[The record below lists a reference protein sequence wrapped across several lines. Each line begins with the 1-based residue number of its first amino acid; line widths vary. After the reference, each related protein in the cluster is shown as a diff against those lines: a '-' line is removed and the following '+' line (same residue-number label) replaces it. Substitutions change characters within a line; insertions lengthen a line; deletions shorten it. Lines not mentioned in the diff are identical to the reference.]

1 MTREIPG
8 HVSRWQDG
16 KRSIV
21 PWQEAT
27 AQGRTGTPENRILS
41 SPKTFPEP
49 DWGVTPLQ
57 RRTGPQRLESLSR
70 RIWNQI
76 QADPTMTPQ
85 ILKYY
90 HEELWKSGMPVTYED
105 IKNIAIGLLEKAELE
120 RRAKLKSYSV
130 E

>member
-1 MTREIPG
+1 
-8 HVSRWQDG
+8 
-16 KRSIV
+16 
-21 PWQEAT
+21 
-27 AQGRTGTPENRILS
+27 
-41 SPKTFPEP
+41 
-49 DWGVTPLQ
+49 
-57 RRTGPQRLESLSR
+57 
-70 RIWNQI
+70 
-76 QADPTMTPQ
+76 MTPQ